1 MTRTVTAFLRKLEF
15 KIEDKDLRIACY
27 PLLSLRFH
35 YACATMMSEGAEA
48 ATSNTGSSPSIWAR
62 NYKMVKSV
70 CIYLIMNFD
79 QHCHCAFPLVFTH
92 HA

>member
-1 MTRTVTAFLRKLEF
+1 MAKQCKNLNLKKNIKRKKKQLMTRTVTAFLRKLEF

-48 ATSNTGSSPSIWAR
+48 ATSNTGSSPSI
-62 NYKMVKSV
+62 
-70 CIYLIMNFD
+70 
-79 QHCHCAFPLVFTH
+79 
-92 HA
+92 

>member
-35 YACATMMSEGAEA
+35 YACATMMPEVAQRLQPQTLVVHQVFELGIIKWLS
-48 ATSNTGSSPSIWAR
+48 
-62 NYKMVKSV
+62 
-70 CIYLIMNFD
+70 LF
-79 QHCHCAFPLVFTH
+79 VFTLL
-92 HA
+92 